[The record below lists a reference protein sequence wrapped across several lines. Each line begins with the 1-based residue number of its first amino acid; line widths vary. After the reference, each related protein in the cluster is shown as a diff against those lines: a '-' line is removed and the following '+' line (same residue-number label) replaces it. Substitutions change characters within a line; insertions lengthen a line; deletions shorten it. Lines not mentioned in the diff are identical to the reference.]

1 MINLYELLGI
11 NKEDFS
17 KYKVHFATGSTD
29 KKEPYNVF
37 LINEFKYW
45 QECQT
50 NKNFGRPYIVSLIYY
65 EKDIWMFG
73 GIYRVLPYKASP

>member
-29 KKEPYNVF
+29 KKEPY
-37 LINEFKYW
+37 
-45 QECQT
+45 
-50 NKNFGRPYIVSLIYY
+50 IVSLIYY

-73 GIYRVLPYKASP
+73 GIYRVLPDKASP